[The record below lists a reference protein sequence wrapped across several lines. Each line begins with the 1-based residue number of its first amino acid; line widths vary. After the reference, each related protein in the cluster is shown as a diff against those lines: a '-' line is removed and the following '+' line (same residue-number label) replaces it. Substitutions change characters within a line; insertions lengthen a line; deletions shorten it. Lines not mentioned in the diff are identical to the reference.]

1 MTNNEKIIEFI
12 NDILIK
18 GNLANGKM
26 IRRIEDY
33 ELNNNQIYKYPIYG
47 LFLNLKLV
55 ELLKLLPEDKKVSN
69 DDLLQYLV
77 NKESNI
83 SIFNFQNLKNIYIEQ
98 GVNKTLPTLIDHLM
112 ICLYNNKESNSII
125 EDLLYSI
132 DNKQNIIRE
141 NDNNLLKVMSV
152 CWFYGS
158 DLANYSKEY
167 LKNEIK
173 TIVKDEKSIT
183 FLNTMIEN
191 MEQPGFNSY
200 LYSILENKKNDF
212 INEKNY
218 EFISTINEDVT
229 SIRSPKINFSKCK
242 DFIEYITLNNVN
254 IDDLKSYIEKQYY
267 STHKDVVEKTNSQL
281 LLALND
287 FKNDSIEVLKD
298 THKDINVDSN
308 YFSMN

>member
-1 MTNNEKIIEFI
+1 M
-12 NDILIK
+12 
-18 GNLANGKM
+18 
-26 IRRIEDY
+26 
-33 ELNNNQIYKYPIYG
+33 
-47 LFLNLKLV
+47 FLNLKLV

-173 TIVKDEKSIT
+173 KIDKDEKSIT

-229 SIRSPKINFSKCK
+229 SIRSLKINLF
-242 DFIEYITLNNVN
+242 
-254 IDDLKSYIEKQYY
+254 
-267 STHKDVVEKTNSQL
+267 
-281 LLALND
+281 
-287 FKNDSIEVLKD
+287 
-298 THKDINVDSN
+298 
-308 YFSMN
+308 